1 MSRTEDEEF
10 LARLRATFEIEAGE
24 HLQAIA
30 VGLLQLE
37 GAPSSER
44 RSAVLDAVFRAAHS
58 LKGAARAVDFTAI
71 VFSCQTLED
80 TFAAWR
86 RRGEVPSR
94 EDFDSTHRLLDAIR
108 SAMAPIGEAVQAA
121 VAGSGETETPAIAS
135 SASTPH
141 TPNGARERQAPS
153 ADTVRVSTAKLDA
166 CLLEAEEMLAVK
178 QAAFRHV
185 RELRALEIRFRGW
198 RKAWSAAQMEALRGP
213 DTVEVD
219 GAGAPR
225 LRRLLDFLDW
235 SADCLKSIE
244 HETAVLGRSAE
255 REWHHVGKLVDD
267 LLEDSKQLL
276 LLPFSTVAAS
286 FPKLVRDLCR
296 EQGKEAQFIIEG
308 DDTEMDR
315 RVLEEI
321 KDPLVHLL
329 RNAVG
334 HGLEPPEDRV
344 RRGKPARGTIAFRVS
359 RVEGSKVQLLL
370 SDDGAGIDTR
380 RLREAAL
387 RQGVISAEEAETLD
401 EARARSLVFHPE
413 VSTSALV
420 THLSGRGL
428 GLAIVREQVEKLGGT
443 AAVEER
449 PGGGTIFR
457 IIVPATRARFRGVV
471 IEAGG
476 CAMVIP
482 TAQIERAARIGADD
496 LRTVGGRETI
506 VLDGAAVALVRLAD
520 VLELPGGKREP
531 PTAGMPVIVLGA
543 GNGRVAFAIDA
554 VLDEQEILLKPLR
567 KPLSRVR
574 NVAAA
579 TVLASGQVAPILN
592 VSDLLRS
599 ARCASIVARPDRPEA
614 PAVAATS
621 ILVAEDSITSRML
634 LKSMLESAGYR
645 VKVAVDGMEALTLLR
660 TERFDLLVSDVEMP
674 RLNGFELTARIR
686 ADRRLAELPVVLVT
700 ALETREDRER
710 GIDAGADAYLA
721 KSGFEQDMLLETVR
735 RLI

>member
-37 GAPSSER
+37 RAPSSER
-44 RSAVLDAVFRAAHS
+44 RSQVLDAVFRAAHS

-71 VFSCQTLED
+71 VHSCQTLED

-94 EDFDSTHRLLDAIR
+94 EDFDSAHRLLDAIR
-108 SAMAPIGEAVQAA
+108 SAMTSAGEPAPQVVAA
-121 VAGSGETETPAIAS
+121 DADEMLAAASPAPAPR
-135 SASTPH
+135 APDST
-141 TPNGARERQAPS
+141 RERRAPS
-153 ADTVRVSTAKLDA
+153 ADTVRVSTAKLDT

-185 RELRALEIRFRGW
+185 RELRALAGRFRGW
-198 RKAWSAAQMEALRGP
+198 RKAWSAAHMEALRGSA
-213 DTVEVD
+213 VAEVD
-219 GAGAPR
+219 GADTPR
-225 LRRLLDFLDW
+225 LKRLLDFLDW
-235 SADCLKSIE
+235 SADCLKSME

-255 REWHHVGKLVDD
+255 QEWHQVGKLVDD

-276 LLPFSTVAAS
+276 LLPFSTAAAS
-286 FPKLVRDLCR
+286 FPRLVRDLCR
-296 EQGKEAQFIIEG
+296 EQGKDAQFIVEG

-334 HGLEPPEDRV
+334 HGIEQPEERA
-344 RRGKPARGTIAFRVS
+344 RCGKPAQGTIALRVS

-380 RLREAAL
+380 RLREVAA
-387 RQGVISAEEAETLD
+387 RQGVISAAEAETLD
-401 EARARSLVFHPE
+401 EARARALVFHPE
-413 VSTSALV
+413 VSTSALI
-420 THLSGRGL
+420 THLFGRGL

-449 PGGGTIFR
+449 PGGGTVFR
-457 IIVPATRARFRGVV
+457 IVVPSTRARFRGVV

-476 CAMVIP
+476 CVMVVP

-496 LRTVGGRETI
+496 LRTVEGRETI
-506 VLDGAAVALVRLAD
+506 ALDGAAVALVRLAD
-520 VLELPGGKREP
+520 VLELPGGRREP
-531 PTAGMPVIVLGA
+531 PAAGTPVIVLGA
-543 GNGRVAFAIDA
+543 GGGRVAFAIDA

-592 VSDLLRS
+592 ASDLLRS
-599 ARCASIVARPDRPEA
+599 ARRAGMAMGMHGPAA
-614 PAVAATS
+614 PAAAAAS

-645 VKVAVDGMEALTLLR
+645 VKVAVDGMEAFTLLR

-686 ADRRLAELPVVLVT
+686 ADRRLSELPVVLVT

-710 GIDAGADAYLA
+710 GIDAGANAYLA